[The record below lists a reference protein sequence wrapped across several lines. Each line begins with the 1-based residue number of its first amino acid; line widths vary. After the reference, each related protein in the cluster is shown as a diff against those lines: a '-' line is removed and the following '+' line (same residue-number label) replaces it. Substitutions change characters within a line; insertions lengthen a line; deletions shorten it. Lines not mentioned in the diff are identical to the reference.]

1 MLMVLG
7 TNTEQ
12 GGSKV
17 VSVPPSAPTVTN
29 FSAEFETPVETE
41 MALQI
46 RLVREFV
53 KKGSLSIITLVHHHN

>member
-7 TNTEQ
+7 TNAEQ
-12 GGSKV
+12 CGSKV

-46 RLVREFV
+46 RLVREFA
-53 KKGSLSIITLVHHHN
+53 KKDR

>member
-1 MLMVLG
+1 MVMVLG

-46 RLVREFV
+46 RLVRLVREFV
-53 KKGSLSIITLVHHHN
+53 KTGSLSIIT